1 LGGWTRKEE
10 NYVIRMDGGIEERE
24 VIYEEKSFE
33 DQLINKERIKT
44 MGG

>member
-1 LGGWTRKEE
+1 MDKKGGELCYKNGW
-10 NYVIRMDGGIEERE
+10 GIEERE

-33 DQLINKERIKT
+33 DQLINKERAKT